1 MRHLAK
7 CLLSLFVAFTIGCGS
22 TTPTPTIVQSCGG
35 GSSSGS
41 MSATVNGSSFVATCL
56 TSVSIVGG
64 ILAFGGTN
72 ISSSN
77 ASNYEDIS
85 MAIVAAA
92 PGTYQV
98 TATSSSNA
106 KLSIGGSQQWVAGVL
121 QGGSGTVVIDTLT
134 ATGASGTFSFNLVAG
149 PGGSGTKT
157 ITNGKFNLTF

>member
-1 MRHLAK
+1 MRHWAK
-7 CLLSLFVAFTIGCGS
+7 RCLLVLVSVAVGCGS

-41 MSATVNGSSFVATCL
+41 MSASVNGSSFVATCL
-56 TSVSIVGG
+56 VSVSIVGG

-77 ASNYEDIS
+77 AANYQDIS
-85 MAIVAAA
+85 MAIVATA

-98 TATSSSNA
+98 TASSSNNA

-134 ATGASGTFSFNLVAG
+134 ATGTSGTFSFNLVAG